1 MRILHYSLG
10 YPPNRSGGL
19 VKYSLDLM
27 EEEQKQGNQIYSL
40 YPGRYNPLKKTHIRY
55 EKKLDTGIVVYEL
68 INSLP
73 LPLYGGIKNPEEFY
87 KSVSKKVYIDFLKK
101 LRLDMIHV
109 HTLMGIHKEFFVAA
123 AELGIKICYTTHD
136 YFGLAPEPNFFGNGR
151 SYDKDNSIANWQAAS
166 AHALSVKKLRLFQ
179 LKHYYIL
186 KKVIKKLKI
195 KKIADENL
203 LEKNGSY
210 SESEAW
216 IRLKRYYEDIF
227 SHINQFHFN
236 SNLTKEIF
244 LFNLDSIVSN
254 FSVIPITNS
263 SIKKRDIAYKMDLHK
278 KIRKVAYIGPD
289 ENYKGF
295 FEFLRLKK
303 IFDTSEFFEFHTYG
317 HQPKKNISGVTQ
329 HGKYNIN
336 NIEDVYENID
346 ILIVPSLWKET
357 YGLVAI
363 EALSYHKY
371 VFVSENV
378 GSKDLFNDYFIFKDV
393 DELKRKMSDSSFYNI
408 KNDLSENLLL
418 NKHTTHVLNFYK
430 V

>member
-73 LPLYGGIKNPEEFY
+73 LPLYGGISDPKAFY

-123 AELGIKICYTTHD
+123 KELGIKICYTTHD
-136 YFGLAPEPNFFGNGR
+136 YFGLAPEPNFFVNDR
-151 SYDKDNSIANWQAAS
+151 SYDEDNNVANWQAAS
-166 AHALSVKKLRLFQ
+166 ANALSVKKLRLFQ
-179 LKHYYIL
+179 LKYYYIL
-186 KKVIKKLKI
+186 KIIIKKLKI
-195 KKIADENL
+195 KKIGEENL
-203 LEKNGSY
+203 SEKNRST
-210 SESEAW
+210 SEPEAW
-216 IRLKRYYEDIF
+216 IRLKKYYEDIF
-227 SHINQFHFN
+227 NHINQFHFN

-263 SIKKRDIAYKMDLHK
+263 SIKKRDKSYKIDLHK
-278 KIRKVAYIGPD
+278 KIKKVAYIGPD

-295 FEFLRLKK
+295 FEFLKLEK
-303 IFDTSEFFEFHTYG
+303 IIDKSGFFEFHTYG
-317 HQPKKNISGVTQ
+317 YQPQKNISGISQ
-329 HGKYNIN
+329 HGKYNLN
-336 NIEDVYENID
+336 SIEDVYENID

-357 YGLVAI
+357 YGLVAL

-378 GSKDLFNDYFIFKDV
+378 GSKDLFNEYFIFKDV
-393 DELKRKMSDSSFYNI
+393 DELKRKISDSSFYNI
-408 KNDLSENLLL
+408 ENNLSENLLL
-418 NKHTTHVLNFYK
+418 NKHTSRILNFYK